1 MTDSALHVLA
11 TAAGLLRDWTD
22 AQGRRR
28 QLGDATLLRL
38 LTALG
43 LPADTTTQRARS
55 LNALRDEQRRPPPLW
70 AVDAGR
76 ATALPHD
83 FTGDYLTLRDTAGN
97 AHELA
102 LDGACWTPP
111 AQPGYYT
118 LQSGERQLA
127 VAVAPSRCFT
137 LADALGRD
145 PPRAWGLAAQTYAL
159 RREGDGGVGD
169 SSAAA
174 QLAARIA
181 RQRGDALALSPLH
194 ALAPGV
200 SSPYFPS
207 HRGFLNWMLADPAQV
222 LGTDMVRKAIADAGL
237 ADAWQ
242 AAEAAALIDWPAV
255 SAMRHALWHG
265 LHAMLPG
272 LSMPLQDDLRDFVQ
286 RGGETLQVHARFT
299 AEHAAAFG
307 RPPGA
312 DGAAFE
318 RFAQWLAHRAWHKT
332 AQGARDDGLGLGL
345 IVDLAVGFDPAG
357 SEAAANSDAV
367 LGGLSLGAPPD
378 AFNAGGQDWG
388 ITGYAPRALRRQG
401 YAPFLAAL
409 RANMRLGGG
418 LRIDHILGLSRLWVV
433 PHGTGAN
440 DGGYLAY
447 PLHDLLR
454 LLALESWRHRC
465 IVIGEDLG
473 TVPSDLRAT
482 LAARGVLGID
492 VLLFNRDEDGAFLSP
507 QRWRSSAVAMTT
519 THDLPPLAGWRKGS
533 DLAWRAR
540 IDRRSDDAIAS
551 ARQDRV
557 RDVHAL
563 DAAVGEVMNAPAAP
577 AGVDWPAL
585 RFTAASAAPL
595 LLLPVED
602 ALGLCEQPNLP
613 GTTDEH
619 PNWRRRLPADGLE
632 AMAPAM
638 EWIDHARGGKDTP

>member
-1 MTDSALHVLA
+1 MTDSPLHVLA

-28 QLGDATLLRL
+28 QLGDAKLLRL

-55 LNALRDEQRRPPPLW
+55 LNALRDEQRRPPAMW
-70 AVDAGR
+70 VVDAGR
-76 ATALPHD
+76 ATALPHGLRTD
-83 FTGDYLTLRDTAGN
+83 KLALLDSTGG
-97 AHELA
+97 AHEVA

-127 VAVAPSRCFT
+127 VAVAPPRCFT
-137 LADALGRD
+137 LADALGSD
-145 PPRAWGLAAQTYAL
+145 PRAWGLAAQTYAL
-159 RREGDGGVGD
+159 RRKGDGGVGD
-169 SSAAA
+169 SGAAA

-181 RQRGDALALSPLH
+181 RQGGDALALSPLH

-222 LGTDMVRKAIADAGL
+222 LGTDVVHQAIAAAGL

-242 AAEAAALIDWPAV
+242 AAETAALIDWPAV
-255 SAMRHALWHG
+255 SAMRHTLWQG
-265 LHAMLPG
+265 LYAGLPG
-272 LSMPLQDDLRDFVQ
+272 LPTALQDDLHDFVQ
-286 RGGETLQVHARFT
+286 RGGETLQMHARFT
-299 AEHAAAFG
+299 AQQAAALG
-307 RPPGA
+307 GPCNA
-312 DGAAFE
+312 DAAAFE
-318 RFAQWLAHRAWHKT
+318 RFAQWIAHRAWHQT
-332 AQGARDDGLGLGL
+332 AQGARDDGLGLRL

-357 SEAAANSDAV
+357 SEAAANRDAV
-367 LGGLSLGAPPD
+367 LHGLSLGAPPD
-378 AFNAGGQDWG
+378 AFNADGQDWG
-388 ITGYAPRALRRQG
+388 ITSYAPRALRRHG
-401 YAPFLAAL
+401 YAPFIAAL

-433 PHGTGAN
+433 PHGSGAN
-440 DGGYLAY
+440 DGGYLAC
-447 PLHDLLR
+447 PLRDLLR

-473 TVPSDLRAT
+473 TVPDDLRAT

-492 VLLFNRDEDGAFLSP
+492 VLLFNRDADGAFLPP
-507 QRWRSSAVAMTT
+507 QGWRSSAVAMTT
-519 THDLPPLAGWRKGS
+519 THDLPPLAGWRKGG

-540 IDRRSDDAIAS
+540 IERRSDEAIAS
-551 ARQDRV
+551 ARLERV

-563 DAAVGEVMNAPAAP
+563 DAAVGEVMDAPTTP

-585 RFTAASAAPL
+585 RFAAASAAPL

-602 ALGLCEQPNLP
+602 ALGLREQPNLP

-619 PNWRRRLPADGLE
+619 PNWRRRLPADGLD
-632 AMAPAM
+632 AMVPAM
-638 EWIDHARGGKDTP
+638 QWIDHARGGKHTP